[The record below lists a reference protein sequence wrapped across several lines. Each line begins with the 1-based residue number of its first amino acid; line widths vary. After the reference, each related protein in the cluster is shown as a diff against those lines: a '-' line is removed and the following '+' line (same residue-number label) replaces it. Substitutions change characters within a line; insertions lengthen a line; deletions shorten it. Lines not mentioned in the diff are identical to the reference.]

1 MASVFPLTSYDTKHV
16 SLTTTAK
23 TTIYTAGDQQEL
35 AFDVTGLSATAS
47 DGTADTVTFIH
58 YTVVDATEYVL
69 VFRGPVETDYP
80 LQLEGLPIHMVPGDI
95 IKATSTLATGS
106 HPTHIHLSGIK
117 TTRTPEAAKK

>member
-1 MASVFPLTSYDTKHV
+1 MASVFPKTSYYTKHV
-16 SLTTTAK
+16 SLTTTTK

-58 YTVVDATEYVL
+58 YTIVDTTEYVL
-69 VFRGPVETDYP
+69 VYRGPVETDYP
-80 LQLEGLPIHMVPGDI
+80 LQIEGLPLHMVPGDI

-106 HPTHIHLSGIK
+106 HPTHIHISGIK
-117 TTRTPEAAKK
+117 TTRTPEPKS

>member
-1 MASVFPLTSYDTKHV
+1 V

-58 YTVVDATEYVL
+58 QTAVDATEYVL
-69 VFRGPVETDYP
+69 VFKGPVETDYP
-80 LQLEGLPIHMVPGDI
+80 LQIEGLPIHMVPGDI
-95 IKATSTLATGS
+95 IKATATLASGS
-106 HPTHIHLSGIK
+106 HPTHIHISGIK
-117 TTRTPEAAKK
+117 TTRTPEAKK